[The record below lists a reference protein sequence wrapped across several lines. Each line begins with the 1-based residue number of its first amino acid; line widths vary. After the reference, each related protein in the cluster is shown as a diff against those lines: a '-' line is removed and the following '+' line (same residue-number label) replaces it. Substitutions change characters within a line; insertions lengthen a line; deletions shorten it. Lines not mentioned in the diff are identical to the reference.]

1 MTTATVSLPI
11 AQTVS
16 RKPLVAYFDPISTQP
31 VREDELV
38 HDYYGVPTWLMAE
51 YLSKLGAVQVDGEV
65 WEKGAC
71 RMEIAKAPIKRIG
84 SLEIGGAT
92 VHFTGTEGAVQQVLT
107 DLEWMTLRC

>member
-1 MTTATVSLPI
+1 MTTLTVSMPV

-16 RKPLVAYFDPISTQP
+16 SKPLITYFDPASTQP
-31 VREDELV
+31 IFGGELI

-51 YLSKLGAVQVDGEV
+51 YLNKLGAVQVDGEV

-92 VHFTGTEGAVQQVLT
+92 VRFAGIEGAVQQVLT